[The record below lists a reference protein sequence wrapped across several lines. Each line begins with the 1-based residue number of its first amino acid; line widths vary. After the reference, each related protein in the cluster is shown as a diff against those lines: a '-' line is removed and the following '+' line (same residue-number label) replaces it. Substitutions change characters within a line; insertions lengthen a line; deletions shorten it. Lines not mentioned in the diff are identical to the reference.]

1 MDLGIFID
9 VVLPVIL
16 IFAGGYVLQ
25 WFKLLDVKSV
35 SAVCIYLFV
44 PCLVFTNI
52 YEARFDEGF
61 LMIILFAGVLFLA
74 LISVNKLCTKLFKL
88 GPSTESALIL
98 STAFMNAG
106 NFGVPIML
114 FSFGES
120 ILPYAVFF
128 MVVQNVIMNTAGVYF
143 ASRSGAG
150 AGMGIKSIFRLP
162 AIYAVVTALLFKSA
176 SITIPGQFYQSLELV
191 GQGAIPLLMIVL
203 GMQLANIRTFRL
215 NWRMIGLG
223 SLIRLGISP
232 VIALLLI
239 QVFRLDPMISMLFIV
254 IASMPSA
261 ATTTLLAVE
270 YDAEPELVSSIT
282 LATTLLSIVT
292 LSILL
297 TVGI

>member
-1 MDLGIFID
+1 MGIFID

-16 IFAGGYVLQ
+16 IFAAGYVLQ
-25 WFKLLDVKSV
+25 WFKLLEVKSV
-35 SAVCIYLFV
+35 STVCIYLFV

-52 YEARFDEGF
+52 YEASFDERF
-61 LMIILFAGVLFLA
+61 YMIILFAGVLFIA
-74 LISVNKLCTKLFKL
+74 LIAIIKLCAKLFKL

-114 FSFGES
+114 FSLGES

-150 AGMGIKSIFRLP
+150 AGTAIKSMFRLP
-162 AIYAVVTALLFKSA
+162 AIYAVIAALLFKFAGLSV
-176 SITIPGQFYQSLELV
+176 PGQFYQSLEFV

-215 NWRMIGLG
+215 NWPMIGLG

-232 VIALLLI
+232 LIALLFI
-239 QVFRLDPMISMLFIV
+239 QIFELDPIISMLFIV

-270 YDAEPELVSSIT
+270 YDAEPGLVSSIT
-282 LATTLLSIVT
+282 LVTTLLSIVT

-297 TVGI
+297 NVGI

>member
-1 MDLGIFID
+1 MGIFID
-9 VVLPVIL
+9 VVLPVVL

-52 YEARFDEGF
+52 YEAQFDERF
-61 LMIILFAGVLFLA
+61 YLIILFAAVLFFA
-74 LISVNKLCTKLFKL
+74 LIIVNKISSKLFNL
-88 GPSTESALIL
+88 SPSTESAMIL
-98 STAFMNAG
+98 STVFMNAG

-114 FSFGES
+114 FSLGES
-120 ILPYAVFF
+120 IMPYAVFF
-128 MVVQNVIMNTAGVYF
+128 MVIQNMIMNTAGVYF

-150 AGMGIKSIFRLP
+150 VKVAIKSIFKLP
-162 AIYAVVTALLFKSA
+162 AIYAVVFALLFKLVG
-176 SITIPGQFYQSLELV
+176 INVPGHFYHSLEFV

-215 NWRMIGLG
+215 NWRMIGLATV
-223 SLIRLGISP
+223 IRLGISP
-232 VIALLLI
+232 LIALLFV
-239 QVFRLDPMISMLFIV
+239 QVFHTDPMTSMLLIT

-270 YDAEPELVSSIT
+270 YDAKPDLVSSIT
-282 LATTLLSIVT
+282 LVTTLLSIVT

-297 TVGI
+297 NIGV